1 MICGKQKATPTVV
14 DVQGGNMETAVAIH
28 RNTHHSFVEAI
39 TYQFR
44 SKPISSTNKYRFRI
58 ASTQISTSIDLAAN
72 LPSNSTDDLQ
82 SSPQLTRWCHTHA
95 DISHIVK
102 IKGV

>member
-1 MICGKQKATPTVV
+1 MEAKSMICGKQKATPSVV

-44 SKPISSTNKYRFRI
+44 SKPSVP
-58 ASTQISTSIDLAAN
+58 QINIDLE
-72 LPSNSTDDLQ
+72 
-82 SSPQLTRWCHTHA
+82 
-95 DISHIVK
+95 
-102 IKGV
+102 